1 MSARG
6 DNVQISEL
14 IPILQTAVGPVILI
28 SGVGLLLLSLTNRF
42 GRVTDRSRQT
52 IEALRTAS
60 PSEKERLLSQ
70 LRIFSRRGRIIQVSI
85 SFAVLSILLAAI
97 LVIAIFL
104 AAVVHVE
111 AGMILIVLF
120 IACMASLIVSLI
132 LFLRDI
138 NASLA
143 ALKVEVDSARK
154 LQS

>member
-1 MSARG
+1 M
-6 DNVQISEL
+6 QISEL

-52 IEALRTAS
+52 IEALRSADL
-60 PSEKERLLSQ
+60 SEKERLVSQ
-70 LRIFSRRGRIIQVSI
+70 LRIFSHRGRIIQVSI

-104 AAVVHVE
+104 AAVVRVE

-120 IACMASLIVSLI
+120 IACMASLIASLI

-143 ALKVEVDSARK
+143 ALQLEVDSARNH
-154 LQS
+154 QSESKP